1 MKKILF
7 ILLLVSIIC
16 VSYFTITNTIN
27 KSIKKMPENAVLVWK
42 RTFTLWKNQ
51 KRFFIYFIMPLRGIT
66 RGDYE
71 TYKGNL

>member
-27 KSIKKMPENAVLVWK
+27 KSIKKMPENAVLV
-42 RTFTLWKNQ
+42 
-51 KRFFIYFIMPLRGIT
+51 
-66 RGDYE
+66 
-71 TYKGNL
+71 